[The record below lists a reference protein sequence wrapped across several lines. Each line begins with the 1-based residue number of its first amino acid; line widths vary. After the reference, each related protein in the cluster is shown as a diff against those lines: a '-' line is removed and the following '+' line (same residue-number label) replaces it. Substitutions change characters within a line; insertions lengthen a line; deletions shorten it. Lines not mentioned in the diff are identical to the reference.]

1 MTSSS
6 WVNKEVS
13 LSRVTAT
20 ERGGPIG
27 TRFVARQAGPH
38 HANLTTGAD
47 SVMIARAA
55 ERNPSI
61 FLPAGP
67 RCNITEIVPKFLNI
81 CEYIDNP
88 WGNTKFL
95 LAQYRPS
102 AAPIS
107 SLSKSEKKAAQEAVT
122 RSKSLAEAAEQLKVT
137 LGGGKEAMKEIADA
151 ISART
156 KASVFDERAEAV
168 SQGTTVDEA
177 TTQ

>member
-1 MTSSS
+1 METD
-6 WVNKEVS
+6 
-13 LSRVTAT
+13 
-20 ERGGPIG
+20 GPIG
-27 TRFVARQAGPH
+27 TKFGVKQACSI
-38 HANLTTGAD
+38 NTQLTVGAD
-47 SVMIARAA
+47 SVMIARSA

-67 RCNITEIVPKFLNI
+67 RCNITEVVPKFLNI

-122 RSKSLAEAAEQLKVT
+122 RSKSLIEVAEQLRIT
-137 LGGGKEAMKEIADA
+137 LGGGKEVMKDIADS

-156 KASVFDERAEAV
+156 KASVFDERADAV
-168 SQGTTVDEA
+168 AQGIAVDEE

>member
-1 MTSSS
+1 
-6 WVNKEVS
+6 
-13 LSRVTAT
+13 
-20 ERGGPIG
+20 
-27 TRFVARQAGPH
+27 
-38 HANLTTGAD
+38 
-47 SVMIARAA
+47 MIARSA

-67 RCNITEIVPKFLNI
+67 RCNITEVVPKFLNI

-122 RSKSLAEAAEQLKVT
+122 RSKSLIEVAEQLRIT
-137 LGGGKEAMKEIADA
+137 LGGGKEVMKDIADS

-156 KASVFDERAEAV
+156 KASVFDERADAV
-168 SQGTTVDEA
+168 AQGIAVDEE